1 MDKWRVT
8 LELTEKML
16 GTVPKNKEVYTNF
29 IQSKAQD
36 RVEPPMVPAA
46 ITAQEVDTVVQELEG
61 AGWTGFH
68 QNQNGLLVYD
78 YFIKGFIKNAAN
90 ILKSD
95 MGKFCLKK
103 AEGGFANFKSHI
115 NNYVF
120 VRPREVHIEDDL
132 RTRTFLK
139 APDGVL
145 ERPLRAM
152 TAQGPRVALVKSDY
166 VSAGRFLAFEIWLA
180 DGHPFQHVDEMLGR
194 LLAYGE
200 LQGLGQ
206 WRNGSFGTFRVVRVE
221 VVK

>member
-16 GTVPKNKEVYTNF
+16 GTVPKNKDVYTNF
-29 IQSKAQD
+29 IQNKALD

-46 ITAQEVDTVVQELEG
+46 ITAQEVETVVQETEG

-68 QNQNGLLVYD
+68 QNERGLLVYD

-103 AEGGFANFKSHI
+103 SEGGFANFKSHI

-120 VRPREVHIEDDL
+120 VRPREIYITDQRKLQLLTE
-132 RTRTFLK
+132 
-139 APDGVL
+139 PDGVL

-166 VSAGRFLAFEIWLA
+166 VEAGRTMGFEIWLA

-206 WRNGSFGTFRVVRVE
+206 WRNGSFGTFRVVRTE